1 MEYLAPVADAT
12 GVLNIILRQCEE
24 MDTLQIARQAVA
36 EIAARFPTLNMVENP
51 QEPVDLSI
59 TLPIQPGLKQ
69 KVWLCLQNND
79 ELHFTVG
86 HFWLQWFP
94 CTNPDRVRAYID
106 AVCGY
111 LSGEYR
117 VLEHYR
123 GKCCVKAELQVPS
136 AADWETI
143 GATSHLWL
151 PIPWGKSFNEVRN
164 A

>member
-1 MEYLAPVADAT
+1 
-12 GVLNIILRQCEE
+12 
-24 MDTLQIARQAVA
+24 MDNLQIARQAVA
-36 EIAARFPTLNMVENP
+36 EIAFRFPTLNMVEKP
-51 QEPVDLSI
+51 KDPVELSI

-69 KVWLCLQNND
+69 QVWLCLQNND
-79 ELHFTVG
+79 ELHFSVG
-86 HFWLQWFP
+86 HFWLEWFP

-123 GKCCVKAELQVPS
+123 GNRCVKAELQAPA

-143 GATSHLWL
+143 GTTSHLSL
-151 PIPWGKSFNEVRN
+151 PIPWGKTFNEVRN

>member
-1 MEYLAPVADAT
+1 
-12 GVLNIILRQCEE
+12 
-24 MDTLQIARQAVA
+24 MDTLHIARQAVA
-36 EIAARFPTLNMVENP
+36 EIAARFPTLSMVEHP
-51 QEPVDLSI
+51 EDPVELSI

-69 KVWLCLQNND
+69 KVWLGLQNND
-79 ELHFTVG
+79 ELHFSVG
-86 HFWLQWFP
+86 HFGLEWFP
-94 CTNPDRVRAYID
+94 CTNPDRVRAYIA
-106 AVCGY
+106 AVSGY

-123 GKCCVKAELQVPS
+123 GNRCVKAELQVPA

-143 GATSHLWL
+143 GITSHLSV

>member
-1 MEYLAPVADAT
+1 
-12 GVLNIILRQCEE
+12 

-36 EIAARFPTLNMVENP
+36 EIAVRFPTLNMVENP
-51 QEPVDLSI
+51 QDPVELSI

-69 KVWLCLQNND
+69 QVWLCLQNND
-79 ELHFTVG
+79 ELHFSVG
-86 HFWLQWFP
+86 HLWLDWFP

-106 AVCGY
+106 SVCGY

-123 GKCCVKAELQVPS
+123 GNRCVKAELQAPA

-143 GATSHLWL
+143 GTTSPLSL
-151 PIPWGKSFNEVRN
+151 PIPWGKTFNEVRN